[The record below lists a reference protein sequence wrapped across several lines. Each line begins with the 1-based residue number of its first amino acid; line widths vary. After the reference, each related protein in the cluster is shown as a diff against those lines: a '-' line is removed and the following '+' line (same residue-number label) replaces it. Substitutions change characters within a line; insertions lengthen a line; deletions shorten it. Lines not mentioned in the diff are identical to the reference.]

1 MYSGSSRALAYRLA
15 KTVYYTVEQ
24 LERRTLLAAVSWDG
38 GGDGTNWNDPIN
50 WSTDAGPGSADDATG
65 ASGRFTWANGTENFS
80 GGAFIGPVYV
90 SSGSLSVAA
99 SAGAQ
104 TILVAGS
111 STLLNNLSTS
121 ATVWVQGNN
130 NFSSA
135 QLAIG
140 SITNN

>member
-1 MYSGSSRALAYRLA
+1 NTDLPAGGTGMTFNQLGGS
-15 KTVYYTVEQ
+15 VN
-24 LERRTLLAAVSWDG
+24 AVG
-38 GGDGTNWNDPIN
+38 
-50 WSTDAGPGSADDATG
+50 
-65 ASGRFTWANGTENFS
+65 GRFTWQTGTMNFS
-80 GGAFIGPVYV
+80 GGAFTGPVYV

-121 ATVWVQGNN
+121 ATVWVQGNS

-140 SITNN
+140 SITNNGTIRMESIDSSYSETLNISGVLTNSSSGAIVANAGTG